1 MSTMSVLKNGAGVLT
16 TSATKAS
23 ERETARHR
31 KAEVIRMRRQSMSFD
46 AIGKELGISRQRAHT
61 IYKAALNDIT
71 AMGVHEL
78 RKEAAERL
86 EELRSE
92 AHAVLKTRH
101 PLVAAGAVVYE
112 KHPVAMID
120 DEGEPYIEWRAGDKP
135 LEDAGPKLA
144 AIDVLRKLEERW
156 AKLWGLDAPVK
167 IDHSGS
173 VDVRYEVHLPDNLRE
188 RLT

>member
-1 MSTMSVLKNGAGVLT
+1 MSVLKRGSGVLT
-16 TSATKAS
+16 TSETKRS
-23 ERETARHR
+23 EREIARHR
-31 KAEVIRMRRQSMSFD
+31 KAEVVRMRRESMSFE
-46 AIGKELGISRQRAHT
+46 AIGKELKMSRQRAHQ
-61 IYKAALNDIT
+61 IYKAALDDIT

-86 EELRSE
+86 DELRRE
-92 AHAVLKTRH
+92 AYAVLKARH

-112 KHPVAMID
+112 KYPVALID
-120 DEGEPYIEWRAGDKP
+120 DEGEPYIEWRAGDEP

-144 AIDVLRKLEERW
+144 AIDVLRKLEDRW

-167 IDHSGS
+167 IEHGGA

-188 RLT
+188 HLT